1 MSDAGQRES
10 RDPVRRKS
18 TFLQTFR
25 TIAWSFFGVRKA
37 ADHENDVSELNPAY
51 VVVAGVVG
59 ALVLVLI
66 LASVVNWVL
75 SSGVAA

>member
-1 MSDAGQRES
+1 MSDSGQGEP
-10 RDPVRRKS
+10 RDPVRGTG

-37 ADHENDVSELNPAY
+37 ADHEDDASELNPAY
-51 VVVAGVVG
+51 VVVAGVIG
-59 ALVLVLI
+59 ALVLILI